1 MQGQAGRPRGQGGLG
16 HMQDRRPHSLR
27 PARVAQDSSTVLGV
41 LFLTKST
48 LVIILLRQVQ
58 EAAEM
63 CALSRVTGA
72 WG

>member
-41 LFLTKST
+41 LFLIKST
-48 LVIILLRQVQ
+48 LVIILLRQ
-58 EAAEM
+58 AAEM